1 MRALALLLLTACGT
15 PICAGCADDAG
26 TDDLP
31 DTFQARFVSLIEA
44 NTVACGHY
52 IEDRITIANGTMAQS
67 EARAPAPYRIEGGAW
82 LADIVAAGGIVY
94 HWRVEPTTATTAI
107 VSLDF
112 IGVTGPCSATAEYGP
127 A

>member
-15 PICAGCADDAG
+15 PICAGCADYAG
-26 TDDLP
+26 PDELP
-31 DTFQARFVSLIEA
+31 ETFDVAFVSLIEA
-44 NTVACGHY
+44 NTPACGRR

-67 EARAPAPYRIEGGAW
+67 EAPAPAPYRIENGAW
-82 LADIVAAGGIVY
+82 LADIVAVGIVY
-94 HWRVEPTTATTAI
+94 HWRVEPTSATTAI

-112 IGVTGPCSATAEYGP
+112 IAGFGPCSATAEYGP